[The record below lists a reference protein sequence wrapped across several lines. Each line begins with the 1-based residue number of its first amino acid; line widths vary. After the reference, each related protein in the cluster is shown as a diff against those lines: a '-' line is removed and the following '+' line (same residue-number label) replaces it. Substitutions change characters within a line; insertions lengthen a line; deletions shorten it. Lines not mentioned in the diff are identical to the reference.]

1 MRLSRREASAV
12 ARRPASFSRSMSAD
26 STARGLGSPA
36 TIASS
41 DAPAAPA
48 SAAAEPPPGVGSE
61 ERNAASSPETVASV
75 SLIEFTCQC
84 VACGPAI
91 LAGSSDDAAALD
103 HGCYRRRSHSD
114 QVDRLAPDDHG
125 IGEFA
130 GFEAPD

>member
-12 ARRPASFSRSMSAD
+12 ARMPASFSRSMSAD
-26 STARGLGSPA
+26 STARGLGNPA

-75 SLIEFTCQC
+75 SLIEFTCQYAVRC
-84 VACGPAI
+84 PTI
-91 LAGSSDDAAALD
+91 LAGSSDHPAALD
-103 HGCYRRRSHSD
+103 DRGYRRRSHSD
-114 QVDRLAPDDHG
+114 QV
-125 IGEFA
+125 
-130 GFEAPD
+130 